1 MSKHI
6 EAQAVLKVAG
16 LAKLRLSE
24 EEVQRFGE
32 QLSQIVGY
40 VDQLS
45 TVDTSNVEP
54 LDHVLDVTDAL
65 RDDTVISS
73 LERESAL
80 SNAPKKDD
88 ETFLVPPVL
97 G

>member
-1 MSKHI
+1 MTTGIESKD
-6 EAQAVLKVAG
+6 VLKVAK
-16 LAKLRLSE
+16 LAKLQLTE
-24 EEVQRFGE
+24 EEVTRLVDE
-32 QLSQIVGY
+32 LSQIVGY

-45 TVDTSNVEP
+45 SVDTTNVAP

-73 LERESAL
+73 LPRESAL
-80 SNAPKKDD
+80 SNAPKEDG

>member
-6 EAQAVLKVAG
+6 EAQEVLKVAG

>member
-1 MSKHI
+1 MSTVI
-6 EAQAVLKVAG
+6 ESKDVLKVAK
-16 LAKLRLSE
+16 LAKLQLTE
-24 EEVQRFGE
+24 EEVNRLVDE
-32 QLSQIVGY
+32 LSQIVGY

-45 TVDTSNVEP
+45 SVDTTNVAP

-73 LERESAL
+73 LPRESAL
-80 SNAPKKDD
+80 SNAPKEDG

>member
-1 MSKHI
+1 MTTGIESKD
-6 EAQAVLKVAG
+6 VLKVAK
-16 LAKLRLSE
+16 LAKLQLTE
-24 EEVQRFGE
+24 EEVKRLVDE
-32 QLSQIVGY
+32 LSQIVGY

-45 TVDTSNVEP
+45 SVDTTNVAP
-54 LDHVLDVTDAL
+54 LAHVLDVTDAL

-73 LERESAL
+73 LPRESAL
-80 SNAPKKDD
+80 SNPPKEDR

>member
-1 MSKHI
+1 MAK
-6 EAQAVLKVAG
+6 
-16 LAKLRLSE
+16 LAKLQLTE
-24 EEVQRFGE
+24 EEVKRLVDE
-32 QLSQIVGY
+32 LSQIVGY

-45 TVDTSNVEP
+45 SVDTTNVAP

-73 LERESAL
+73 LPRESAL
-80 SNAPKKDD
+80 LNAPKKDG

>member
-1 MSKHI
+1 MSKNI
-6 EAQAVLKVAG
+6 DAQEVLKVAG

-45 TVDTSNVEP
+45 SVDTQNVEP

-65 RDDTVISS
+65 RDDSIAPS
-73 LERESAL
+73 LPRESAL
-80 SNAPKKDD
+80 SNAPKKDG

>member
-1 MSKHI
+1 MSTVI
-6 EAQAVLKVAG
+6 ESKDVVKVAK
-16 LAKLRLSE
+16 LAKLQLTE
-24 EEVQRFGE
+24 EEVNRLVDE
-32 QLSQIVGY
+32 LSQIVGY

-45 TVDTSNVEP
+45 SVDTTNVAP

-73 LERESAL
+73 LPRESAL
-80 SNAPKKDD
+80 SNAPKEDG

>member
-1 MSKHI
+1 MTTGIESKD
-6 EAQAVLKVAG
+6 VLKVAK
-16 LAKLRLSE
+16 LAKLQLTE
-24 EEVQRFGE
+24 EEVKRLVDE
-32 QLSQIVGY
+32 LSQIVGY

-45 TVDTSNVEP
+45 SVDTTKVAP
-54 LDHVLDVTDAL
+54 LDHVLEVTDAL

-73 LERESAL
+73 LPRESAL
-80 SNAPKKDD
+80 SNAPKEDG

>member
-6 EAQAVLKVAG
+6 EAQEVLKVAG

-32 QLSQIVGY
+32 QLSQVVGY

>member
-6 EAQAVLKVAG
+6 EAQEVLKVAG

-65 RDDTVISS
+65 RDDVVTPS

-80 SNAPKKDD
+80 SNSPKKDD

>member
-6 EAQAVLKVAG
+6 EAQEVLKVAG
-16 LAKLRLSE
+16 LAKLRLTE

-65 RDDTVISS
+65 RDDTVVSS

>member
-1 MSKHI
+1 MTTGIESKD
-6 EAQAVLKVAG
+6 VLKVAK
-16 LAKLRLSE
+16 LAKLQLTE
-24 EEVQRFGE
+24 EEVKRLVDE
-32 QLSQIVGY
+32 LSQIVGY

-45 TVDTSNVEP
+45 SVDTTNVAP

-73 LERESAL
+73 LPRESAL
-80 SNAPKKDD
+80 SNAPKEDG

>member
-1 MSKHI
+1 MTPGIESKD
-6 EAQAVLKVAG
+6 VLKVAK
-16 LAKLRLSE
+16 LAKLQLTE
-24 EEVQRFGE
+24 EEVKRLVDE
-32 QLSQIVGY
+32 LSQIVGY

-45 TVDTSNVEP
+45 SVDTTNVAP

-65 RDDTVISS
+65 RDDIVISS
-73 LERESAL
+73 LPRESAL
-80 SNAPKKDD
+80 SNAPKEDG

>member
-6 EAQAVLKVAG
+6 EAQEVLKVAG
-16 LAKLRLSE
+16 LAKLRLTE

>member
-1 MSKHI
+1 MTTGIESKD
-6 EAQAVLKVAG
+6 VLKVAK
-16 LAKLRLSE
+16 LAKLQLTE
-24 EEVQRFGE
+24 EEVNRLVDE
-32 QLSQIVGY
+32 LSQIVGY

-45 TVDTSNVEP
+45 SVDTTNVAP

-73 LERESAL
+73 LPRESAL
-80 SNAPKKDD
+80 SNAPKEDG

>member
-6 EAQAVLKVAG
+6 EAQEVLKVAG

-65 RDDTVISS
+65 RDDVVTPSI
-73 LERESAL
+73 ERESAL